1 VAAASSPAWAG
12 SGVLITPSG
21 EVSVIP
27 QIWRTW
33 PPRRFSMREI
43 SAAVGAEPP
52 TAMVRTEVSFA
63 PVWSRWSATPTQMV
77 GTPSRKVTPSAAISS
92 ATEGPSRA
100 RPGSTSLAPTR
111 GAA

>member
-1 VAAASSPAWAG
+1 M
-12 SGVLITPSG
+12 TPSG
-21 EVSVIP
+21 DVSVMP

-33 PPRRFSMREI
+33 PPSRSSMRLT

-52 TAMVRTEVSFA
+52 TAMVLTEVSRP

-77 GTPSRKVTPSAAISS
+77 GTPRRKVTPSASISS
-92 ATEGPSRA
+92 AMLAPSSA
-100 RPGSTSLAPTR
+100 RPGSTSLAPTS